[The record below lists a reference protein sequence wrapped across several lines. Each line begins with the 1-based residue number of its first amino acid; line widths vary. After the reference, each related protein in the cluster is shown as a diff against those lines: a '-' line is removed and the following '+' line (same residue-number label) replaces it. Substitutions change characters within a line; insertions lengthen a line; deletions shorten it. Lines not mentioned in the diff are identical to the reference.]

1 MKARP
6 GKAEGITAT
15 AHSRAERDA
24 KGGAFARRV
33 PPEGGSNLARILY
46 AVITRRVPYNEEE
59 AFKLTPA
66 TTARRLHNLKNQ
78 AARLGFQLLPVPES
92 MV

>member
-1 MKARP
+1 MLISGDGSFR
-6 GKAEGITAT
+6 
-15 AHSRAERDA
+15 SQRAEPLPEGCRC
-24 KGGAFARRV
+24 
-33 PPEGGSNLARILY
+33 EGGSNRARILY

-59 AFKLTPA
+59 AFKPTPA